1 MRTCAPV
8 VGSKSARPWPTL
20 GLDSPHER
28 RCDQGG
34 GPSEPQ
40 ERIPK
45 AETNARCLVLHRG
58 NNRENL
64 FVEPRN
70 YRHYLQLNAPCVETV
85 ADTYACCLLRNHCH
99 LLVRVKAGEERQ
111 QTFEV
116 SKQTSIL
123 AYPWWR
129 VACGGWSSSSG
140 RRWRG
145 RFGGRSER
153 AP

>member
-1 MRTCAPV
+1 MPSAPPLEAGTV
-8 VGSKSARPWPTL
+8 YHVF
-20 GLDSPHER
+20 
-28 RCDQGG
+28 
-34 GPSEPQ
+34 
-40 ERIPK
+40 
-45 AETNARCLVLHRG
+45 NRG
-58 NNRENL
+58 TNRENAFL
-64 FVEPRN
+64 EPRN
-70 YRHYLQLNAPCVETV
+70 YRHFLQLYARYVEPV
-85 ADTYACCLLRNHCH
+85 ADTYVYCLLRNHFH

-129 VACGGWSSSSG
+129 VACGGWSSSSS